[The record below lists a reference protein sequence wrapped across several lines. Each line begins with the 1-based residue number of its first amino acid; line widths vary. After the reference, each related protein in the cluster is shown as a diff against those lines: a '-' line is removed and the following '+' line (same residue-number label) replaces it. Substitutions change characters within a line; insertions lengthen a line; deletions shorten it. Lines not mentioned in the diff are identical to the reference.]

1 MLIIKQYGVKLKRL
15 QLKDI
20 ELVRYWRNQEHVVKN
35 MEFKKQISSE
45 EQLKWFQSI
54 NNPWNYYFMIE
65 FEGKDIGVINVK
77 NVDLNS
83 DSGEGGIFIGDLT
96 GNNSIAATLSSLCLL
111 NFSFGVLKLTSKSI
125 IKVLKFN
132 KQAIE
137 YNRILGYKLVA
148 SEGDFQFYELSE
160 ENYLNSSTDLNKAA
174 AILSGKPELIFDC
187 KISSIPLSRPLK
199 LKMGRPCFGF

>member
-1 MLIIKQYGVKLKRL
+1 
-15 QLKDI
+15 
-20 ELVRYWRNQEHVVKN
+20 
-35 MEFKKQISSE
+35 
-45 EQLKWFQSI
+45 
-54 NNPWNYYFMIE
+54 MIE

-174 AILSGKPELIFDC
+174 AILSGKPELIFYGEVDDNNHP
-187 KISSIPLSRPLK
+187 KINELLI
-199 LKMGRPCFGF
+199 